1 MKGQASGVAPLAPAG
16 SGVGA
21 VDRLDAFAISLML
34 MLTLSWGFNQV
45 AIKLANDGF
54 QPLFQGGIRSLAGG
68 FLVWLWCRYRGIAL
82 FDRDGT
88 LMAGLLAGALFAAE
102 FALVYIGFDLT
113 SASRGILFLNTM
125 PFFTAIGAHFFL
137 DEKLTP
143 IRFAGL
149 VAAFGGVYLV
159 FSDKLG
165 LSSPGSVCGD
175 LFCLVAGFLWAATT
189 VVIKGSALRFAPAEK
204 TLLYQLAMSAVT
216 LLPLSLMVGPL
227 LRSPDMV
234 SIGALTFQTAYVVA
248 ITYVLWFWLIRH
260 YPASSL
266 TSFTFL
272 SPVFGVILSGLILG
286 DPMSFRL
293 IAALVLIAAGILLVN
308 RPVRTTA
315 RL

>member
-1 MKGQASGVAPLAPAG
+1 LNAKGQASAGTRAGPA
-16 SGVGA
+16 
-21 VDRLDAFAISLML
+21 DRLDAFAISLML

-68 FLVWLWCRYRGIAL
+68 FLVWLWCRYRRIAL

-88 LMAGLLAGALFAAE
+88 LMVGLLAGILFAAE

-137 DEKLTP
+137 DEKLTRA
-143 IRFAGL
+143 RFVGL
-149 VAAFGGVYLV
+149 VAAFCGIYLV
-159 FSDKLG
+159 FSDRLG
-165 LSSPGSVCGD
+165 LPAPGAIRGD
-175 LFCLVAGFLWAATT
+175 LLCLVAGFLWAATT
-189 VVIKGSALRFAPAEK
+189 VVIKGSTLRFAPAEK
-204 TLLYQLAMSAVT
+204 TLLYQLAVSAAT
-216 LLPLSLMVGPL
+216 LLPLSLMAGPL
-227 LRSPDMV
+227 LRSPDMI

-248 ITYVLWFWLIRH
+248 ITYVLWFWLMRC

-266 TSFTFL
+266 ASFTFL

-286 DPMSFRL
+286 DPMSTRL
-293 IAALVLIAAGILLVN
+293 IVALVLIAAGILLVN
-308 RPVRTTA
+308 RPVRGGSGS
-315 RL
+315 

>member
-1 MKGQASGVAPLAPAG
+1 MASTRTGAGPA
-16 SGVGA
+16 
-21 VDRLDAFAISLML
+21 DRLDAFAISLML

-45 AIKLANDGF
+45 EIKLANGRF

-68 FLVWLWCRYRGIAL
+68 FLVWLWCRYRRIASY
-82 FDRDGT
+82 DRDGA
-88 LMAGLLAGALFAAE
+88 LMAGLLAGTLFAAE
-102 FALVYIGFDLT
+102 FALVYVGFDLT

-143 IRFAGL
+143 VRFAGL
-149 VAAFGGVYLV
+149 VAAFCGVYLV
-159 FSDKLG
+159 FSDRLG
-165 LSSPGSVCGD
+165 LPGPDAIRGD

-189 VVIKGSALRFAPAEK
+189 IVIKCSALRFAPAEK
-204 TLLYQLAMSAVT
+204 KLLYQLAISAAT
-216 LLPLSLMVGPL
+216 LLPVSLMVGPL
-227 LRSPDMV
+227 PRSPDMV

-248 ITYVLWFWLIRH
+248 ITYVLWFWLMRR

-266 TSFTFL
+266 ASFTFL

-286 DPMSFRL
+286 DPMSTRL

-308 RPVRTTA
+308 RPVRG
-315 RL
+315 

>member
-1 MKGQASGVAPLAPAG
+1 MNIKGQTPGVTPPAPAG
-16 SGVGA
+16 SGAGP

-34 MLTLSWGFNQV
+34 MLTLSWGLNQV

-54 QPLFQGGIRSLAGG
+54 QPLFQGGFRSLAGG
-68 FLVWLWCRYRGIAL
+68 ILVLLWCRYRRIPL
-82 FDRDGT
+82 FERDGT
-88 LMAGLLAGALFAAE
+88 LVAGILAGSLFAGE

-137 DEKLTP
+137 GERLTP
-143 IRFAGL
+143 VRLFGL
-149 VAAFGGVYLV
+149 IAAFGGVFLV
-159 FSDKLG
+159 FSDRFG
-165 LSSPGSVCGD
+165 LPSPTAIRGD

-189 VVIKGSALRFAPAEK
+189 LVIKGSALRHAPAEK
-204 TLLYQLAMSAVT
+204 TLLYQLAISAAA
-216 LLPLSLMVGPL
+216 LLPVSLMVGPL
-227 LRSPDMV
+227 LRSPDMI

-248 ITYVLWFWLIRH
+248 VTYVLWFWLIRR

-266 TSFTFL
+266 ATFTFL

-293 IAALVLIAAGILLVN
+293 IAALGLIAAGILLVN
-308 RPVRTTA
+308 RPVRG
-315 RL
+315 

>member
-1 MKGQASGVAPLAPAG
+1 MTIKGQASGVTPSAAT
-16 SGVGA
+16 GA
-21 VDRLDAFAISLML
+21 ATAADRLDTLAISLML
-34 MLTLSWGFNQV
+34 VLTFSWGLNQV

-88 LMAGLLAGALFAAE
+88 LMAGLVAGILFAAE

-137 DEKLTP
+137 GERLTP
-143 IRFAGL
+143 VRFAGL
-149 VAAFGGVYLV
+149 LAAFGGVYLV
-159 FSDKLG
+159 FSDRLG
-165 LSSPGSVCGD
+165 LPSPAAIRGD

-189 VVIKGSALRFAPAEK
+189 IVIKGSALRFVPAEK
-204 TLLYQLAMSAVT
+204 TLLYQLAISAIT
-216 LLPLSLMVGPL
+216 LLPLSLMGGPL
-227 LRSPDMV
+227 LRSPDAV
-234 SIGALTFQTAYVVA
+234 SVGALAFQSAYIVA
-248 ITYVLWFWLIRH
+248 ITYVVWFWLMRH

-266 TSFTFL
+266 ATFTFL
-272 SPVFGVILSGLILG
+272 SPVLGVILSGLILG
-286 DPMSFRL
+286 DPMSSRL

-308 RPVRTTA
+308 RPVRS
-315 RL
+315 